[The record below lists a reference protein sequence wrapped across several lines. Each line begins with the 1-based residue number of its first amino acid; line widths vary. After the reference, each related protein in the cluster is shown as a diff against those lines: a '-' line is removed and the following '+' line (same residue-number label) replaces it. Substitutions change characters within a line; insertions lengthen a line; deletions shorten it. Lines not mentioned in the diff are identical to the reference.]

1 MEKEVFTWKMSAE
14 QHRSS
19 VYALRDEIVH
29 HHKEQ
34 EPLSI
39 VTLMSLLPLKTDN
52 IELILSRG
60 YIDIIGDKFTNIGN
74 ELWIEFYD
82 EVIGNYYATLPAH
95 WEGKIS
101 INEEIIEIEFPDGIL
116 LEIPE
121 IANLGVD
128 RSSFQKL
135 VKIKSTKNTTISILT
150 DNESE
155 DKVTWIDAV
164 LERNTLT
171 SDYYPDDKLKS
182 LEIFDTS
189 NNGCGSDPNEP
200 NWYVYERIRDGICVV
215 HYGQVIVGGSIAY
228 MYKYGPGTQKDCET
242 YAAQNCNYNLK

>member
-14 QHRSS
+14 QHKSS
-19 VYALRDEIVH
+19 IYALRDEIVYH
-29 HHKEQ
+29 YEEQ
-34 EPLSI
+34 KPFSI
-39 VTLMSLLPLKTDN
+39 VTLMSLLPLNTDN

-60 YIDIIGDKFTNIGN
+60 DIDINGNDFSNIGN

-82 EVIGNYYATLPAH
+82 EVLGNYYATLPAN
-95 WEGKIS
+95 WLGKLS
-101 INEEIIEIEFPDGIL
+101 INDEIIEIEFQDGIL

-135 VKIKSTKNTTISILT
+135 VKIKSTKNTTISVLIDNET
-150 DNESE
+150 DN
-155 DKVTWIDAV
+155 KITWIDAV
-164 LERNTLT
+164 LEKNTLT
-171 SDYYPDDKLKS
+171 SDYYPDEKLKS

-189 NNGCGSDPNEP
+189 SNGCGNDPDDP

-215 HYGQVIVGGSIAY
+215 HYGQVITGGSIAY
-228 MYKYGPGTQKDCET
+228 IYRYGPTTQRDCET
-242 YAAQNCNYNLK
+242 YASQNCNYNLK